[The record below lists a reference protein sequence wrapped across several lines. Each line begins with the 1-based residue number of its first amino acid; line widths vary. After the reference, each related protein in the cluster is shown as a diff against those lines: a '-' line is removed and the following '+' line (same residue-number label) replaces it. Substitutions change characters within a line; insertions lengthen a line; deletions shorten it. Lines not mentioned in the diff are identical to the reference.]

1 MKAFYLAAGASFLMI
16 SNSYAATVKVAEGT
30 VLLQDG
36 HGNFK
41 SVVFGT
47 TSVNPGDKIVIRS
60 GGVAVVDYGNACTVR
75 LPAGI
80 WTVKAAAPCNDSA
93 ANIDFTSRMN
103 QAGPP
108 EGGDLPIEDTASAP
122 AADMTPWII
131 GGLAVAGGVGIA
143 IAVSNSGNDKDD
155 PAPSPPPTPDVT
167 PTPRDLPI
175 SP

>member
-1 MKAFYLAAGASFLMI
+1 MKAFYLAGASFLMI
-16 SNSYAATVKVAEGT
+16 STSYAATVKVAEGT

-80 WTVKAAAPCNDSA
+80 WTIKPVAPCKDSA
-93 ANIDFTSRMN
+93 AIIDFTSRMN

-108 EGGDLPIEDTASAP
+108 EGGDLPIEETASAP
-122 AADMTPWII
+122 AANMTPWII

-143 IAVSNSGNDKDD
+143 IAVSNSGDNDD
-155 PAPSPPPTPDVT
+155 PMPAVT
-167 PTPRDLPI
+167 PTPRDMPA